1 MYWEWRR
8 DVALFLIAPCSSNA
22 IAAYILCARL
32 LHLLPSATQHIRT
45 CLLILKECLGT
56 SPENDMNDR
65 HSGYKNYYFRHQ
77 QLFLPPS
84 IQERTCFS
92 IPLPLDYPGTNEMRM
107 DFLCLVHSDFLIFP
121 RVEKSSI
128 RHSCWKPNVG
138 GWRCILVILV
148 EWPSTGSLPDK
159 YNTPYQCIN
168 LIHVFVVT
176 SLCNLFK

>member
-1 MYWEWRR
+1 MYLCISAWTSWAAAFKHRCYCLRPCFRLSWTTSFNFIESVAFMYWEWRR

-92 IPLPLDYPGTNEMRM
+92 IPLPLDYPGANEM
-107 DFLCLVHSDFLIFP
+107 SWIEFP
-121 RVEKSSI
+121 V
-128 RHSCWKPNVG
+128 SCP
-138 GWRCILVILV
+138 
-148 EWPSTGSLPDK
+148 
-159 YNTPYQCIN
+159 
-168 LIHVFVVT
+168 
-176 SLCNLFK
+176 

>member
-1 MYWEWRR
+1 M
-8 DVALFLIAPCSSNA
+8 CSVITLTSISYTTYTYVFINFKRVPRNKSPRMTWTTDTQV
-22 IAAYILCARL
+22 IKIIISDTSSFSSR
-32 LHLLPSATQHIRT
+32 HPSKRELAFPFHCHWITRVQMKWVG
-45 CLLILKECLGT
+45 L
-56 SPENDMNDR
+56 
-65 HSGYKNYYFRHQ
+65 
-77 QLFLPPS
+77 
-84 IQERTCFS
+84 
-92 IPLPLDYPGTNEMRM
+92 